1 MKRCL
6 CEKVLL
12 NNGDASKKIKIDEI
26 MFLKSVKLI
35 AEDISSKYSLEDRRI
50 GLIGIARGA
59 MPLLTAVSHYLKIR
73 DVSIM
78 QVQMTNSD
86 DVKDY
91 GTVHLIN
98 EMLDPQVEH
107 YIVLEDIVSHGRC
120 SNFAINRLLS
130 KGKKVDA
137 VYSIVMNEYFE
148 EHEYDYSVD
157 VNYVY
162 LINDKQWVYFLWE
175 KGYLDT

>member
-6 CEKVLL
+6 FEKVLL
-12 NNGDASKKIKIDEI
+12 NGGDTSKKNKIDEA
-26 MFLKSVKLI
+26 MFLKSVELI
-35 AEDISSKYSLEDRRI
+35 AEDISSKYSLADSTL

-59 MPLLTAVSHYLKIR
+59 LPLLTAISHYLEIR
-73 DVSIM
+73 NISVM
-78 QVQMTNSD
+78 QIQMTNSD
-86 DVKDY
+86 NVKDY
-91 GTVHLIN
+91 GTEHLIN

-120 SNFAINRLLS
+120 SNFLINRLLS

-148 EHEYDYSVD
+148 QHEFDYSID

-162 LINDKQWVYFLWE
+162 LINDKQWVHFFWE
-175 KGYLDT
+175 KGYLEN